1 MKSLTAIAASND
13 RLDLV
18 IDTDAYNEIDDQFAV
33 IWALL
38 TPDRF
43 RIRALHAA
51 PFENNRV
58 GSYGEGM
65 ERSYKE
71 LLRILDLLKLEPG
84 NYVHRG
90 ATTRFAD
97 TSTDHPN
104 PSVDNLIQL
113 SEAYSA
119 ERPLIVVAVGAIT
132 NVAEALRR
140 RPDLAERMVLLWL
153 GGHPSHWP
161 HNHEFNLNGDRAAV
175 RFIMDSSLPM
185 VWFPCALVAEALKT
199 TLPEMQR
206 YVAGRGALGDYLFE
220 IFRDYDHSDL
230 TVMGASKT
238 IWDLA
243 PFGWLIDPEGMQ
255 VQHGPRPRLG
265 ANGGW
270 QPNPDGAEIM
280 EATQLRR
287 DAVFRDLF
295 AKLQAFADGK
305 IQPRLG

>member
-1 MKSLTAIAASND
+1 MKSLTAIAASKE

-43 RIRALHAA
+43 RVRALHAA
-51 PFENNRV
+51 PFDNNRV
-58 GSYGEGM
+58 ASFGEGM
-65 ERSYKE
+65 ERSYDE
-71 LLRILDLLKLEPG
+71 LLRILGLLQLEPG
-84 NYVHRG
+84 SHVHRG
-90 ATTRFAD
+90 ATTRFSDASMD
-97 TSTDHPN
+97 QPN
-104 PSVDNLIQL
+104 PSVDHLIKL
-113 SEAYSA
+113 AAGYSSDH
-119 ERPLIVVAVGAIT
+119 PLMVVAVGAIT

-140 RPDLAERMVLLWL
+140 RPDLAERIVLLWL

-161 HNHEFNLNGDRAAV
+161 HNHEFNLNGDKAAV
-175 RFIMDSSLPM
+175 RYIMDSSLRM
-185 VWFPCALVAEALKT
+185 GWFPCALVAEALKT
-199 TLPEMQR
+199 TLPEMER

-220 IFRDYDHSDL
+220 IFRDYDHHDL

-243 PFGWLIDPEGMQ
+243 PLGWLIDPGSTQ

-270 QPNPDGAEIM
+270 QPNPEGAEIM

-295 AKLQAFADGK
+295 TKLQAFADGQ
-305 IQPRLG
+305 ITPHLG